1 MTQDKKTPP
10 TTPDAEL
17 FFKALKPEQQQAVYD
32 LYFAVYKANVSS
44 FVAKDIGNTFSGS
57 DKALFNLGVVSGE
70 NNVIKQLK
78 LIIQR
83 GW

>member
-10 TTPDAEL
+10 MTDAEL
-17 FFKALKPEQQQAVYD
+17 FFKALESEQQQAIYD
-32 LYFAVYKANVSS
+32 LYFAVYKAKVSS
-44 FVAKDIGNTFSGS
+44 FVAKDIANTLSGS

>member
-1 MTQDKKTPP
+1 MT
-10 TTPDAEL
+10 DAEL
-17 FFKALKPEQQQAVYD
+17 FFKALEPVQQQAIYD

-44 FVAKDIGNTFSGS
+44 FVAKDIANTLSGS